1 MEYDNWKICKIKVI
15 VNNMKTRDPHVK
27 WINIKL
33 KLVKCYKAMIDGDCD
48 KDLQF
53 YCMDNI
59 SLSPLRFGAV
69 ILVNR

>member
-48 KDLQF
+48 K
-53 YCMDNI
+53 
-59 SLSPLRFGAV
+59 RFT
-69 ILVNR
+69 ILLYG